1 MSPDSSSAGT
11 NSTPTVFVSYSH
23 DSPEHRRWV
32 LDFASF
38 LVTRGV
44 NIRLGQ
50 WDVGPGSDLAKYM
63 EQSIADSDRVLL
75 VCTEK
80 YVQKVDDGVGGVGYE
95 AMVVSGALMRD
106 LGTAKFIPVVRQDG
120 KAKLP
125 HALSSRFYVDFSEGR
140 DREGAFDTLL
150 RELHSAPVTVKPP
163 IGANPYAV
171 TPSGH
176 AALSPSEIDGHSD
189 AQAISNEKVPQQIFA
204 HAANIIRAGDTL
216 QWRKAVAT
224 ARGMA
229 AARLSDW
236 IQLHNGKAWSGHEE
250 LLRETMAGVRSFEG
264 QFALMLAAIASGKPE
279 FGNQGGLLD
288 DILHPAGWNHSGL
301 VIRTE
306 MPVAAAF
313 LYQAIHG
320 AMAIHVRKLT
330 YAIQLARHDVRLL
343 GERQALP
350 LWQHPNIVGW
360 PDSLGRNSGEVWSV
374 LAGLGDHLPWVCE
387 IFGGPE
393 EWQTAVTAYYIS
405 LNVNEFASKVANSS
419 VGPES
424 FNVERLNVPLS
435 FSVMPDHIKRR
446 ALALLQEDPE
456 SINWIF
462 SSLGLNKMKARE
474 QWEQWVAACNAW
486 ISRANPF
493 AFSGIPHT
501 NILSVL

>member
-11 NSTPTVFVSYSH
+11 NLTPTVFVSYSH

-38 LVTRGV
+38 LVTRGINV
-44 NIRLGQ
+44 RLDQ
-50 WDVGPGSDLAKYM
+50 WDVGPGADLAKYM
-63 EQSIADSDRVLL
+63 VQSIAKSDRVLL
-75 VCTEK
+75 ICTEK
-80 YVQKVDDGVGGVGYE
+80 YVQKVNDGVGGVGYE
-95 AMVVSGALMRD
+95 AMVVSGALMSD

-120 KAKLP
+120 EAKLP

-140 DREGAFDTLL
+140 DRGGAFDILL
-150 RELHSAPVTVKPP
+150 RELHRAPVAVKPP

-176 AALSPSEIDGHSD
+176 VAISPGETDGHSD
-189 AQAISNEKVPQQIFA
+189 AQAISNEKVPQKIFE

-224 ARGMA
+224 ARATA
-229 AARLSDW
+229 AVQLSDW
-236 IQLHNGKAWSGHEE
+236 IQLHNGKTPSGQEE

-279 FGNQGGLLD
+279 FGNQGGLLE

-306 MPVAAAF
+306 MPIAAAF

-330 YAIQLARHDVRLL
+330 YAIQLARHEVRLL

-350 LWQHPNIVGW
+350 LWQHPTIVGW
-360 PDSLGRNSGEVWSV
+360 SDSLGRDSRQVWSV
-374 LAGLGDHLPWVCE
+374 LAELGEHLPWVCE

-393 EWQTAVTAYYIS
+393 EWQTAVTAYYIA
-405 LNVNEFASKVANSS
+405 LNINEFASKVASS
-419 VGPES
+419 PVEPEA
-424 FNVERLNVPLS
+424 FTVERLSVPLS

-446 ALALLQEDPE
+446 ALSLLQEDPE

-462 SSLGLNKMKARE
+462 SSIGLNKIKARE
-474 QWEQWVAACNAW
+474 HWGQWVALCNAW
-486 ISRANPF
+486 ISRVNPF

-501 NILSVL
+501 NIL